1 MIKLEGTDK
10 LMAAIKQ
17 ALLKHKVEDVRK
29 ALKRGAM
36 ILVDKAKSNVQNSV
50 TGVLKNSIKILPKFR
65 GAPSALYVG
74 PRVKRRKRGKGE
86 VGKITDSPFYAHWVE
101 YGTSAHNLG
110 FKGRFVEVKGRDH
123 PGAKPKPYMRP
134 AFDTAGQQAL
144 IQAME
149 DIGKM
154 IMNNVR

>member
-36 ILVDKAKSNVQNSV
+36 ILVDKAKNSIRRSES
-50 TGVLKNSIKILPKFR
+50 GVLKNSIKILPKFR
-65 GAPSALYVG
+65 GAPSVLYVG
-74 PRVKRRKRGKGE
+74 PRVKRRRRSKGE
-86 VGKITDSPFYAHWVE
+86 KANIQDSPFYAHFVE
-101 YGTSAHNLG
+101 YGTAAHNLG
-110 FKGRFVEVKGRDH
+110 FKGKFVEVKGRDH

-144 IQAME
+144 NIAME